1 MGTET
6 NKFGQEPT
14 SLDKDQHVWNTGN
27 GVRGREGCQREGR
40 GGAKPTTNQRSTT
53 TLRNNQS
60 ECDYNITSQLIRERQ
75 QNYVIANQRV
85 TTTLRNHHNTHSLHV
100 GVKGQI
106 GMIGPPSCEYRALW
120 ELCDSIYLYRC
131 SKMNTTDL

>member
-60 ECDYNITSQLIRERQ
+60 ERDYNIT
-75 QNYVIANQRV
+75 
-85 TTTLRNHHNTHSLHV
+85 
-100 GVKGQI
+100 
-106 GMIGPPSCEYRALW
+106 CEYRALW
-120 ELCDSIYLYRC
+120 ELCDSIYHPSRC